1 MSTHYEPGIDLNM
14 GDTVMS
20 KSVVC
25 CQESSLSHEE
35 VYIRNSIKMEK
46 IACCVSNQKKKKS
59 DDLNG

>member
-1 MSTHYEPGIDLNM
+1 MLHM
-14 GDTVMS
+14 GEILMS

-46 IACCVSNQKKKKS
+46 IACCVSHQKKKNLMILMDNFS
-59 DDLNG
+59 